1 MLYFFYIIFISSFL
15 CSFLYLVYL
24 LAYDTRQRPTVDW
37 SRGVDEGL
45 ACKKKKRKT
54 KVWIGSEANSLIW
67 RRIVKM
73 EACMLAKAPLTKRW
87 KKRHVPW
94 LNVSLQD
101 GYINMSNLFR
111 QFSSYLLSVCKSCFK
126 EHNRLHNHTYICITV
141 HMGNSVRSVTNLSI
155 SNALVLGRNFYIL
168 FEIE

>member
-1 MLYFFYIIFISSFL
+1 MLFSISCLS
-15 CSFLYLVYL
+15 SRVRYTAAPHGRLVERCGRR
-24 LAYDTRQRPTVDW
+24 TRVQ
-37 SRGVDEGL
+37 
-45 ACKKKKRKT
+45 KKKRKT
-54 KVWIGSEANSLIW
+54 KVWIGSEANSLTW

-73 EACMLAKAPLTKRW
+73 EACMLAKASLTKRW

-111 QFSSYLLSVCKSCFK
+111 QFSAYLLSVCKSCFK